1 MFNHLL
7 TVFVCAADC
16 GSFNKAA
23 EKLYLSA
30 PSVMKQVNALEKQL
44 DMKLFHRTNQGLHL
58 TPAGQVIYRHAK
70 YLFSYSRNAIA
81 EARAAASLSEKTFCI
96 GSSLLNPCKPFMD
109 LWYKVNASF
118 PGYRLHIVP
127 FEDDHQGILTEI
139 SSLGKKFDFL
149 IGVCDSALWLDR
161 CNFLP
166 LGTYQHC
173 ISMSRE
179 HRLASKKRLR
189 IEDLYGE
196 TLMMVKQGDSDTV
209 DAIRAEILKH
219 PQIHIADAPQFY
231 DIEVF
236 NQCEQSQNL
245 IQVIRASFN
254 QRRKTLANGLANYG
268 AFGLPKEELQACI
281 EELGVPVNIRGEALS
296 LEQFAQLSN
305 IIYDHRSAV

>member
-44 DMKLFHRTNQGLHL
+44 DMKLFHRTTQGLHL

-139 SSLGKKFDFL
+139 SSLAKNL
-149 IGVCDSALWLDR
+149 IFSSESVTLRSGWTAVTFCLSALISTACLCRVNTGWR
-161 CNFLP
+161 QKNACASK
-166 LGTYQHC
+166 
-173 ISMSRE
+173 ISME
-179 HRLASKKRLR
+179 
-189 IEDLYGE
+189 
-196 TLMMVKQGDSDTV
+196 
-209 DAIRAEILKH
+209 KH
-219 PQIHIADAPQFY
+219 
-231 DIEVF
+231 
-236 NQCEQSQNL
+236 L
-245 IQVIRASFN
+245 
-254 QRRKTLANGLANYG
+254 
-268 AFGLPKEELQACI
+268 
-281 EELGVPVNIRGEALS
+281 
-296 LEQFAQLSN
+296 
-305 IIYDHRSAV
+305 

>member
-139 SSLGKKFDFL
+139 SSLGKNL
-149 IGVCDSALWLDR
+149 IFSSESVTLRSGWTAVTFCPSALISTAFLCRVNTGWRQKTPAHRRSLWRNTYDGKTGRFRYRR
-161 CNFLP
+161 CDPRRDFEAS
-166 LGTYQHC
+166 TDSHC
-173 ISMSRE
+173 R
-179 HRLASKKRLR
+179 
-189 IEDLYGE
+189 
-196 TLMMVKQGDSDTV
+196 
-209 DAIRAEILKH
+209 
-219 PQIHIADAPQFY
+219 
-231 DIEVF
+231 
-236 NQCEQSQNL
+236 C
-245 IQVIRASFN
+245 
-254 QRRKTLANGLANYG
+254 
-268 AFGLPKEELQACI
+268 
-281 EELGVPVNIRGEALS
+281 
-296 LEQFAQLSN
+296 
-305 IIYDHRSAV
+305 SAVLRY

>member
-139 SSLGKKFDFL
+139 SSLGKNL
-149 IGVCDSALWLDR
+149 IFSSESVTLRSGWTAVTFCLSALISTACLCRVNTGWR
-161 CNFLP
+161 QKNACASK
-166 LGTYQHC
+166 
-173 ISMSRE
+173 ISME
-179 HRLASKKRLR
+179 
-189 IEDLYGE
+189 
-196 TLMMVKQGDSDTV
+196 
-209 DAIRAEILKH
+209 KH
-219 PQIHIADAPQFY
+219 
-231 DIEVF
+231 
-236 NQCEQSQNL
+236 L
-245 IQVIRASFN
+245 
-254 QRRKTLANGLANYG
+254 
-268 AFGLPKEELQACI
+268 
-281 EELGVPVNIRGEALS
+281 
-296 LEQFAQLSN
+296 
-305 IIYDHRSAV
+305 